1 MRKRATIT
9 VAIGVATG
17 LLAGLLGVGGGLI
30 MVPGMTQL
38 LKMRQHEAVGTSLLV
53 IIPIALVGAL
63 VLGQSHD
70 VDPLVGVILAV
81 ASIVGAV
88 VGAGLTRTISD
99 RTLRRVFAIAV
110 LVVAVIMLIDAGATM
125 LHAGIGLHP
134 SSRPSGALLVV
145 LGLAIGLVTGVLSG
159 LLGIGGG
166 LVMVPAMVLVL
177 GLSQHLAQGTS
188 LFVIVPTA
196 AAGSVTHLRLGN
208 IRPAVAGWLAIGGI
222 AGAVAGAM
230 LALLVPDQAL
240 RILFAVF
247 LLYTGGRMYRQ
258 RGAAAV
264 E

>member
-1 MRKRATIT
+1 VRNRATIT

-53 IIPIALVGAL
+53 IIPIALVGAV
-63 VLGQSHD
+63 VLGRSHD

-81 ASIVGAV
+81 ASIGGAV
-88 VGAGLTRTISD
+88 MGARLSRTLSD
-99 RTLRRVFAIAV
+99 RSLRRVFAIAV
-110 LVVAVIMLIDAGATM
+110 LVVAVVMLIGAAAAL
-125 LHAGIGLHP
+125 LHAAIGLHQA
-134 SSRPSGALLVV
+134 SRPSGAVLVV
-145 LGLAIGLVTGVLSG
+145 LGLAIGLVTGVVSG

-166 LVMVPAMVLVL
+166 IVMVPAMVLLL

-196 AAGSVTHLRLGN
+196 AAGSITHFRLGN
-208 IRPAVAGWLAIGGI
+208 IRFAVAGWLAIGGTVGVV
-222 AGAVAGAM
+222 AGAVV
-230 LALLVPDQAL
+230 ALLVPDQGL
-240 RILFAVF
+240 RILFALF
-247 LLYTGGRMYRQ
+247 LLYTGARMLIQ
-258 RGAAAV
+258 RRLAAV

>member
-1 MRKRATIT
+1 VRNRAAIT

-81 ASIVGAV
+81 ASIGGAV
-88 VGAGLTRTISD
+88 VGARLTRTLSD
-99 RTLRRVFAIAV
+99 QTLRRVFAIAV
-110 LVVAVIMLIDAGATM
+110 LAVAVIMLISAVAAL
-125 LHAGIGLHP
+125 LHAGIGVHQAA
-134 SSRPSGALLVV
+134 RPSGAVLVV
-145 LGLAIGLVTGVLSG
+145 LGLAIGLVTGVVSG

-166 LVMVPAMVLVL
+166 IVMVPAMVLLL

-208 IRPAVAGWLAIGGI
+208 IRFLVAGWLAIGGVV
-222 AGAVAGAM
+222 GVVAGAM
-230 LALLVPDQAL
+230 VALLVPDQGL
-240 RILFAVF
+240 RILFALF
-247 LLYTGGRMYRQ
+247 LLYTGSRMLRQ
-258 RGAAAV
+258 RAVAAV

>member
-1 MRKRATIT
+1 
-9 VAIGVATG
+9 
-17 LLAGLLGVGGGLI
+17 
-30 MVPGMTQL
+30 
-38 LKMRQHEAVGTSLLV
+38 
-53 IIPIALVGAL
+53 
-63 VLGQSHD
+63 
-70 VDPLVGVILAV
+70 
-81 ASIVGAV
+81 
-88 VGAGLTRTISD
+88 
-99 RTLRRVFAIAV
+99 
-110 LVVAVIMLIDAGATM
+110 
-125 LHAGIGLHP
+125 
-134 SSRPSGALLVV
+134 
-145 LGLAIGLVTGVLSG
+145 
-159 LLGIGGG
+159 
-166 LVMVPAMVLVL
+166 MVPAMVLVL

-196 AAGSVTHLRLGN
+196 AAGSVSHLRLGN